1 MITGWTSV
9 KTLVMIMLVKLWW
22 FKGYSVKT
30 MTASDSSQIG
40 IPLWCPGTLFSQDSA
55 TYSILCL
62 PIQNYRQQGAMFI
75 FFMSG
80 NGFQVSWNTVS
91 VVWDFP
97 CNISLICFG
106 EKRFLKISG
115 KNFVI
120 FLFKLT
126 SRRDNWCYSKYE
138 DQKPWATATRIF
150 MFQICFLTF
159 ETF

>member
-30 MTASDSSQIG
+30 MTASDSLQIG
-40 IPLWCPGTLFSQDSA
+40 IPLWCPGTLFSQDFFFRLRNVPALIIHARMTTAKLCSLKIVHKSNPLF
-55 TYSILCL
+55 TYPKL
-62 PIQNYRQQGAMFI
+62 QTARRYVY

-91 VVWDFP
+91 VVWDFR
-97 CNISLICFG
+97 CNISLICSG

-115 KNFVI
+115 KNLVI
-120 FLFKLT
+120 FF
-126 SRRDNWCYSKYE
+126 
-138 DQKPWATATRIF
+138 I
-150 MFQICFLTF
+150 
-159 ETF
+159 